1 MVKPLP
7 ESLNEALLE
16 NPIWYS
22 LTTDHANI
30 AIGKDVGNGLGRS
43 YPSDIGPLA
52 AFQEPTVEAYSDLA
66 RMIPGNDYAILF
78 LETVPNLPQGWHL
91 LREATIVQMICY
103 TVPDKSPLPAVIE
116 PLGPANFSEMLAL
129 ASLTEPG
136 PFREHTGRLGDFIGI
151 RVDGRLAAMAGRR
164 LAPTGF
170 SEVSAVCTHPDFR
183 GRGYARSLVMEVA
196 RKIHADGRA
205 PFLTSLE
212 SNTAAIKI
220 YEETG
225 FSLRRHFQLVM
236 VQPPSKV
243 RSLVA
248 VPSMI

>member
-7 ESLNEALLE
+7 GPLNEALLE

-30 AIGKDVGNGLGRS
+30 AIGKDVGNGLCRR

-52 AFQEPTVEAYSDLA
+52 AFQESIVEAYSDLA
-66 RMIPGNDYAILF
+66 RMIPHNDHAVLL

-91 LREATIVQMICY
+91 LRQGAIVQMICH

-116 PLGPANFSEMLAL
+116 PLGPADFPEMLAL
-129 ASLTEPG
+129 ASITEPG
-136 PFREHTGRLGDFIGI
+136 PFREHTGRLGGFIGF
-151 RVDGRLAAMAGRR
+151 RVDGRLAAMAGQR

-183 GRGYARSLVMEVA
+183 GRGYARSLVIEVA
-196 RKIHADGRA
+196 RKIHADGCV
-205 PFLTSLE
+205 PFLTAFE

-220 YEETG
+220 YEEIG
-225 FSLRRHFQLVM
+225 FSLRRHFQLAM
-236 VQPPSKV
+236 VQPPSPV
-243 RSLVA
+243 R
-248 VPSMI
+248 